1 MADLRAPTASK
12 PPLRIL
18 TCGSVDDGKS
28 TLIGHLLLEGAAL
41 YDDQLQTLADDSRR
55 YGTQGAALDLALAM
69 DGLQAEREQGITID
83 VAYRYFAAG
92 DRQYVLADTPGH
104 EQYTRNMATGASTAD
119 AAIMLIDARKGLLL
133 QTRRHLRIV
142 ALMGIRH
149 LVLAVNKM
157 DLVDFSQSVFDE
169 HVAAF
174 RAFAA
179 GLALENIQA
188 IPLSALHGDNLLAP
202 SAHTPWYAG
211 PSLLQHLNSLP
222 ARESAAAQLFRMPV
236 QWINRPHAD
245 FRGYGG
251 TLAAGTL
258 NTGDAICVL
267 PSGVQTHVK
276 AILSGSQTVTQAHAG
291 DAVTLTLADDVD
303 VSRGNWL
310 TATDAPPQAAGQ
322 FQAKLLWMA
331 QQPLTP
337 GRQYLLKMACQEITA
352 TITAIKYRIDVDT
365 GAHLAARTLH
375 LNEIATVNL
384 STGAPLLFEP
394 YAVNR
399 TLGGF
404 ILIDKLTYATVGAGM
419 IDFALRRASN
429 LQWQSV
435 EINKQSRAMHKQQP
449 PRCIWL
455 TGLSGSGK
463 STIANLLEK
472 RLHAEGMHTYL
483 LDGDNVR
490 HGLNRDLGFT
500 EADRVE
506 NIRRVAEVSHLMV
519 DAGLIVINAFIS
531 PFVAERAFARSLFQP
546 GEFMEVFVDAPLQE
560 CMRRDPKGLYAKA
573 ARGELQNFTGIDSA
587 YEPPQHAEIHLNT
600 ANTAPDA
607 CVEQIMALLRAH

>member
-1 MADLRAPTASK
+1 MADLRARTASK
-12 PPLRIL
+12 QPLRIL

-41 YDDQLQTLADDSRR
+41 YDDQLQTLVEDSRR
-55 YGTQGAALDLALAM
+55 YGTQGAALDLALAV

-104 EQYTRNMATGASTAD
+104 EQYTCNMATGASTAD
-119 AAIMLIDARKGLLL
+119 VAIMLIDARKGLLV

-142 ALMGIRH
+142 ALMGLRH
-149 LVLAVNKM
+149 VVLAVNKM
-157 DLVDFSQSVFDE
+157 DLVEFKQSVFDE

-174 RAFAA
+174 TAFAA
-179 GLALENIQA
+179 GLALQNIQA
-188 IPLSALHGDNLLAP
+188 IPLSALRGDNLRVT

-211 PSLLQHLNSLP
+211 PSLLQHLHSLP
-222 ARESAAAQLFRMPV
+222 ARESAATLLFRMPV
-236 QWINRPHAD
+236 QWINRPNAD
-245 FRGYGG
+245 FRGYSG

-267 PSGVQTHVK
+267 PPGVQTNVK
-276 AILSGSQTVTQAHAG
+276 AILNGSQTVTQAHAG
-291 DAVTLTLADDVD
+291 DAVTLTLADEVD

-310 TATDAPPQAAGQ
+310 AAIDAPPQAAGQ
-322 FQAKLLWMA
+322 FQAKVLWMA
-331 QQPLTP
+331 KQPLTP

-352 TITAIKYRIDVDT
+352 TITTIKYRIDVDT
-365 GAHLAARTLH
+365 GAHLAARMLQ

-394 YAVNR
+394 YATNR

-404 ILIDKLTYATVGAGM
+404 ILIDKLTCATVGAGM

-429 LQWQSV
+429 LHWQTL
-435 EINKQSRAMHKQQP
+435 EIDKQARATQKLQR
-449 PRCIWL
+449 PRCIWF

-463 STIANLLEK
+463 STIANLLEE
-472 RLHAEGMHTYL
+472 RLHAEGMHTYV

-546 GEFMEVFVDAPLQE
+546 GEFIEVFVDAPLQE

-600 ANTAPDA
+600 ASAAPGA
-607 CVEQIMALLRAH
+607 CVEQIMAWLRAR